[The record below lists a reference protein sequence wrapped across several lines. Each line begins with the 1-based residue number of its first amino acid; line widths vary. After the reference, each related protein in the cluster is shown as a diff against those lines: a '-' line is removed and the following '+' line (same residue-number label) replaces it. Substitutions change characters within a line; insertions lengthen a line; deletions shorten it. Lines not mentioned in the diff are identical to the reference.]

1 MRLQIEVPATSANL
15 GPGFDAL
22 GLALDLCNRVE
33 VVLDPGNDEVVLA
46 ETSGD
51 YSQPL
56 DPHDNLL
63 CAAYRRWGEETGATL
78 PGARFTVETHI
89 PIARGLG
96 ASAAAI
102 VAGLTAAAFAET
114 EKFPRERIL
123 RVASLMEGHADNA
136 VAAVIGGCTVAFIDG
151 EEVHALNVVNHASLG
166 VALFIPDAPLLTAEA
181 RACLPRD
188 VPVADA
194 VANIGRTA
202 YFTTALIWG
211 RWELLG
217 PAMRDRLHQPYRAR
231 LLPALNDV
239 IAAAESAGAYGASLS
254 GGGPSVVAFCPRE
267 QTAAVAAVMEHCALE
282 QDWPGRGLATG
293 IRHLGV
299 QVKKLPDDEAS

>member
-22 GLALDLCNRVE
+22 GLALDLCNRIE
-33 VVLDPGNDEVVLA
+33 VALDPGSDEVVLA
-46 ETSGD
+46 EITGD
-51 YSQPL
+51 VSQPL
-56 DPHDNLL
+56 DRYDNLL
-63 CAAYRRWGEETGATL
+63 CAAYRRWGEETGAAL
-78 PGARFTVETHI
+78 PGARFTVETRI

-123 RVASLMEGHADNA
+123 RLASLMEGHADNA
-136 VAAVIGGCTVAFIDG
+136 VAAVIGGCTVAFIEG
-151 EEVHALNVVNHASLG
+151 EEVRALNVVNHASLG
-166 VALFIPDAPLLTAEA
+166 IALFIPDSPLLTAEA
-181 RACLPRD
+181 RACLPKT

-194 VANIGRTA
+194 VANIGRAA
-202 YFTTALIWG
+202 YLTTALIWG

-239 IAAAESAGAYGASLS
+239 VTAAESTGAYGASLS
-254 GGGPSVVAFCPRE
+254 GGGPSVIAFCPRQ
-267 QTAAVAAVMEHCALE
+267 QTVDVAAAMERCAVERGWL
-282 QDWPGRGLATG
+282 GRGLATG
-293 IRHLGV
+293 MRHLGV
-299 QVKKLPDDEAS
+299 QVRKLPADEAS